1 MINPENRSIV
11 AKFGGSSMGDSERVK
26 RVADI
31 VAEDSM
37 RRFVVVSAP
46 GKIRPGDQKI
56 TDLLLE
62 CNRLVEA
69 GLSFDPAF
77 EQVSSRYEEIGSGL
91 SIHSSVVGWL
101 DSAYQGIQ
109 KNNGRDWIASRGE
122 WLMANTLASFMEG
135 SFVDAANLIRLQE
148 NGQVDLL
155 TYRIISEQLKNS
167 SGLQVIPGFYGVDRI
182 GAVKTFERGGSDI
195 TGAIIARGI
204 GANKYENWTDVDGLK
219 AADPRVVFDPKTIP
233 NITYVEMREMGYRGA
248 EVLQKDTIRVV
259 YEVGIPIQ
267 IRNSQNPSHPGTL
280 IVSERER
287 LSGESVIGIAGS
299 GGFTSYQIEKF
310 GMNEELG
317 IVGNVLDAFGRHSVQ
332 FEHNPTGLDSMSIIV
347 SEKDMKK
354 DGEDIEAEIVSA
366 IREKV
371 DPDNISIMRDLALV
385 CVVGQGIASA
395 ATEDFYRVSGAFKN
409 AGININTVIYRTGG
423 NSIVFG
429 IDQRHLSAAIQNLYN
444 TFIQ

>member
-167 SGLQVIPGFYGVDRI
+167 SGLQ
-182 GAVKTFERGGSDI
+182 
-195 TGAIIARGI
+195 
-204 GANKYENWTDVDGLK
+204 
-219 AADPRVVFDPKTIP
+219 
-233 NITYVEMREMGYRGA
+233 
-248 EVLQKDTIRVV
+248 
-259 YEVGIPIQ
+259 
-267 IRNSQNPSHPGTL
+267 
-280 IVSERER
+280 
-287 LSGESVIGIAGS
+287 
-299 GGFTSYQIEKF
+299 
-310 GMNEELG
+310 
-317 IVGNVLDAFGRHSVQ
+317 
-332 FEHNPTGLDSMSIIV
+332 
-347 SEKDMKK
+347 
-354 DGEDIEAEIVSA
+354 
-366 IREKV
+366 
-371 DPDNISIMRDLALV
+371 
-385 CVVGQGIASA
+385 
-395 ATEDFYRVSGAFKN
+395 
-409 AGININTVIYRTGG
+409 
-423 NSIVFG
+423 
-429 IDQRHLSAAIQNLYN
+429 
-444 TFIQ
+444 